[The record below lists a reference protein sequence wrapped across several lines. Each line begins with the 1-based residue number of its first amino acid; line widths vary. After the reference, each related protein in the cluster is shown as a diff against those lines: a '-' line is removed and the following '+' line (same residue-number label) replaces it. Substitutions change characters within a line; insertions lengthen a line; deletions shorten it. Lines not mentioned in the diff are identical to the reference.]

1 MQCNYKIDGEC
12 TFPIA
17 TSCETACPYM
27 RLLEDYT
34 ELQQTY
40 KACYNEHLKVVEQ
53 NKQLQ
58 AEVKDLEELAEFK
71 EKRIRELYNIYKQ
84 LEEETKLTS

>member
-1 MQCNYKIDGEC
+1 MRCNYMIDGEC

-34 ELQQTY
+34 ELKQTY
-40 KACYNEHLKVVEQ
+40 KACVNEHKRVVEQ

-58 AEVKDLEELAEFK
+58 AQYNRLLEET
-71 EKRIRELYNIYKQ
+71 R
-84 LEEETKLTS
+84 LTS